1 MYESLELAH
10 ISGITLF
17 AKKAGERL
25 PFHHVIRFGST
36 RSLHP
41 AQPQRCTAS
50 IFSVHWDCLFI
61 GKFQK
66 IRTRLRLLLHLAAG
80 GCQNVA
86 VLQWRKLQGDGVS
99 EVPEG
104 RGGAWSKPALAL
116 NHHFLQ
122 NGRVFLITS
131 SINEI
136 YFKFV
141 CK

>member
-61 GKFQK
+61 GKIPKNQNK
-66 IRTRLRLLLHLAAG
+66 AAVTLLLLHLAAG

-104 RGGAWSKPALAL
+104 GAAL
-116 NHHFLQ
+116 
-122 NGRVFLITS
+122 GRNPLWLSTTIF
-131 SINEI
+131 
-136 YFKFV
+136 YKMAQ
-141 CK
+141 